1 MRSPAELASPGG
13 LTSPGWSKTQAA
25 EIACWQAATRGL
37 WAEMRAG
44 RYIMVMVFVRTGV
57 AKWDEASK
65 NFAFDPKMD
74 ALLAAY
80 SVAPSV
86 GQPYKPGTCLEM
98 FVKSTVAAS
107 AMGAAASEAR
117 ARRVSDAVYLA
128 FQMPEDTSPIHFQQ
142 VGVVGMLKSL
152 EKGGQPFVEASINTA
167 NSFIRKE
174 KFGWKGG
181 VFPELLN
188 CPPGRG

>member
-1 MRSPAELASPGG
+1 MPIQEYLVRSPAELASPGG

-25 EIACWQAATRGL
+25 EIVCWQAATRGL

-57 AKWDEASK
+57 AKWNDASK

-74 ALLAAY
+74 AILAAY

-98 FVKSTVAAS
+98 FVKSTIAAS
-107 AMGAAASEAR
+107 AMGAALSAIALSDGLVSADFDGLPTTASR
-117 ARRVSDAVYLA
+117 
-128 FQMPEDTSPIHFQQ
+128 
-142 VGVVGMLKSL
+142 
-152 EKGGQPFVEASINTA
+152 
-167 NSFIRKE
+167 
-174 KFGWKGG
+174 
-181 VFPELLN
+181 LL
-188 CPPGRG
+188 